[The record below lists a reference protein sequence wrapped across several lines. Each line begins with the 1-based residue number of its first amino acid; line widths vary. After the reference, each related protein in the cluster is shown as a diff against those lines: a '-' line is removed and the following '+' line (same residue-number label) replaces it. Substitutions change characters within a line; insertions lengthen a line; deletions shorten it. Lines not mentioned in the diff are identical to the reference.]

1 MEMAGKVALV
11 TGGAHRVGKAIT
23 MMLARAGAHVIVN
36 YYSSS
41 TEADQTVAE
50 VHALGVRSKA
60 IRCDVADWTQVQSM
74 ADEILDEFGGV
85 DIIVNSASLFDKTPF
100 PTDDISGWQR
110 VTGISIDGPFYVCNS
125 LVPSMLAR
133 GGGAIVNIVDLSAW
147 EPWVNFAAHSVSKAA
162 LLAFTKQMALEL
174 APTIRV
180 NAVAPG
186 PVLPPPNYEES
197 RVAKAASRTL
207 LGRWGRPEDVAMAV
221 RYLIEAE
228 YVTADLLT
236 VDGGERYGHRKA
248 DKFNI

>member
-1 MEMAGKVALV
+1 MDIRGKVALV

-50 VHALGVRSKA
+50 AQELGVRAQA
-60 IRCDVADWTQVQSM
+60 IRCDVSEWTQVQSM
-74 ADEILDEFGGV
+74 ADTILNEFGGV
-85 DIIVNSASLFDKTPF
+85 DIVVNSASLFDMTPF
-100 PTDDISGWQR
+100 PTDDIAGWHR
-110 VTGISIDGPFYVCNS
+110 VTGISIDGPFYVCNA
-125 LVPSMLAR
+125 LTPSMLAR

-147 EPWVNFAAHSVSKAA
+147 EPWFNFAAHSVSEAA

-197 RVAKAASRTL
+197 RVAQTAARTL
-207 LGRWGRPEDVAMAV
+207 LERWGTPEDVALAV
-221 RYLIEAE
+221 RYLIESE
-228 YVTADLLT
+228 YVTADVMT
-236 VDGGERYGHRKA
+236 VDGGERYGHRKPGQI
-248 DKFNI
+248 NT